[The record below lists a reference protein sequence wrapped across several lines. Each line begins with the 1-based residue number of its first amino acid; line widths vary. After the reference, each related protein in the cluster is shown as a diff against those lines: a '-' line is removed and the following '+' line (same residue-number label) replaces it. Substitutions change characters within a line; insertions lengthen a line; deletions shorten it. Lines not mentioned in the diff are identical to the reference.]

1 MQIEPMK
8 LMFKARS
15 IERLNLKC
23 DKLVLNIAFNK
34 LWRYY
39 EGRGTIVTVFI
50 VCYSLTSFVSG

>member
-1 MQIEPMK
+1 MK